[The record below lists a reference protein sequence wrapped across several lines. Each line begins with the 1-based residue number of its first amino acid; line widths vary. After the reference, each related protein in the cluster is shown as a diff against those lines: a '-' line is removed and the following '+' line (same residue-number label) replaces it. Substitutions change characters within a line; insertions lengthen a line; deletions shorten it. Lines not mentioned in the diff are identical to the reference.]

1 MPRAAAMSR
10 PFRGRLFQATIP
22 DASRWEC
29 FLDTLSQQNRR
40 LKFTTRVL
48 ILKSD
53 NRTYT
58 LSRQQAAL
66 LIYKLSG
73 MASGAF
79 PREIDYLGAGRDWL
93 PDASRLAD
101 SLYLALH
108 ESIDVSIDLD
118 HAGAFALYQVLR
130 VTYTGRPPNA
140 LSYLYES
147 LKRRYQ

>member
-1 MPRAAAMSR
+1 MFA
-10 PFRGRLFQATIP
+10 ATIAEP
-22 DASRWEC
+22 VRWKC
-29 FLDTLSQQNRR
+29 FPDTLSQQKPQLN
-40 LKFTTRVL
+40 FTTQVL
-48 ILKSD
+48 TLKSD

-79 PREIDYLGAGRDWL
+79 SREIDQLGAGTDWL

-108 ESIDVSIDLD
+108 ESIDVTIELD

-130 VTYTGRPPNA
+130 VTYTGRPLNA
-140 LSYLYES
+140 LSSLYES